1 MPDTNVES
9 KIASVNY
16 DNGTS
21 NFKKVETR
29 NSNIGNLGF
38 LFVTMI
44 IILCV
49 VVFTQKA
56 FIFNTITPAAVTNTP
71 EVVTETET
79 TYVETEKP
87 SGNSD
92 TSFIQTET
100 TKTVTET
107 EVD

>member
-9 KIASVNY
+9 KISSVNY
-16 DNGTS
+16 DNAT
-21 NFKKVETR
+21 NDFKKVETR

-49 VVFTQKA
+49 VAFTQKA
-56 FIFNTITPAAVTNTP
+56 FIFNTSTPEAVTNTP

-87 SGNSD
+87 SVDPD
-92 TSFIQTET
+92 TTFTQTET

-107 EVD
+107 EVN